1 MKIHRIGDIRLGSG
15 VAIGLVVMALIPSPS
30 LAAQK
35 HDQHRGNHLSG
46 VHRSSN
52 GFGRALVP
60 AQELSPEAAR
70 MKEAQKIWPNR
81 PLCDDGGYR
90 ITPCDLGGGMR
101 GR

>member
-1 MKIHRIGDIRLGSG
+1 MKVHRIRDIKLGSG
-15 VAIGLVVMALIPSPS
+15 VAIGLIVMAMIPSPS

-35 HDQHRGNHLSG
+35 PYRHHANHLSV

-52 GFGRALVP
+52 GYGRALAP
-60 AQELSPEAAR
+60 AQQLSPEAAR

-90 ITPCDLGGGMR
+90 ITPCDLGGGQR